1 MKTQGYVVFGVML
14 AIAAGGLG
22 CGSSTEAQRASQE
35 GTAQPS
41 PAAAPL
47 AVPVTA
53 VLSQPMERTLTLSG
67 DLVAFQDVALHAR
80 VEGFVERMDVDRGSV
95 VRRGALLARIVA
107 PELQADL
114 EEAEA
119 KVQGAD
125 AQRLEA
131 QAALASEQATFERLK
146 QASATP
152 GVVAGNDVQV
162 ARQKAEAA
170 RARVEAATRNLEATR
185 QAARS
190 LREVETYLQITAP
203 FDGVVTERSAHVG
216 SLVGPASSPL
226 VRMQQVSPLRLV
238 APIPEPYVAAIRI
251 GEPIQFT
258 VTTFPGET
266 FTGRL
271 ARTARA
277 LDVTTRTM
285 AVELDVVNGERRLAP
300 GMFAEVRWPARREG
314 PSLFVPRS
322 AVATTTERS
331 FVIRVRNGIAEWVD
345 VRRGATM
352 DDLIEV
358 FGELQPG
365 DEVAVRA
372 TDEVRAGTRVS
383 PVQQASR

>member
-1 MKTQGYVVFGVML
+1 MKTQGYVMVGVML
-14 AIAAGGLG
+14 AIAGGLG
-22 CGSSTEAQRASQE
+22 CGSSTEAQRANQE
-35 GTAQPS
+35 GTVQAAA
-41 PAAAPL
+41 AAAPL
-47 AVPVTA
+47 ALPVTA

-107 PELQADL
+107 PELKADL

-131 QAALASEQATFERLK
+131 QAALTSEQSTFDRLK
-146 QASATP
+146 QAAATP

-162 ARQKAEAA
+162 AQQKAEAA
-170 RARVEAATRNLEATR
+170 RARVDSATRNLEATR

-190 LREVETYLQITAP
+190 LREVETYLQVTAP
-203 FDGVVTERSAHVG
+203 FDGVITERSAHVG
-216 SLVGPASSPL
+216 SLVGPRSGPL

-238 APIPEPYVAAIRI
+238 APIPEAYVAAMQI
-251 GEPIQFT
+251 GQPIQFT

-277 LDVTTRTM
+277 LDVKTRTM
-285 AVELDVVNGERRLAP
+285 AVELDVANSDRRLAP

-314 PSLFVPRS
+314 PSLVVPRS

-331 FVIRVRNGIAEWVD
+331 FVIRVRDGVVEWVD

-352 DDLIEV
+352 NDLVEV

-372 TDEVRAGTRVS
+372 TDEVRAGTRVN